1 MFAFKKKYF
10 LIIESIK
17 DIDLRN
23 IKKPNKFIII
33 YRVFQKYEKISEL
46 ITFRKKCR
54 LKGIRFFIANDLT
67 LAVKIKADGAYLS
80 ARNISFK
87 PLYLKRTKFSL
98 IGSAHNI
105 KEISLKKKQ
114 GCENILLSRLFQVI
128 YKPHLN
134 YLGVSKFNNYLLNID
149 KNIIPLGGINL
160 SNLNNT
166 KIINSYGFAMMT
178 EIKKKPANIINR
190 LF

>member
-23 IKKPNKFIII
+23 IKKRNKFIII
-33 YRVFQKYEKISEL
+33 YRVFQKNEDIAAL
-46 ITFRKKCR
+46 ATFRRKCK
-54 LKGIRFFIANDLT
+54 LKGVRFFVANDFT
-67 LAVKIKADGAYLS
+67 LAIKLKADGIYIS
-80 ARNISFK
+80 AKNTSLKSISLRRSNF
-87 PLYLKRTKFSL
+87 TL

-105 KEISLKKKQ
+105 KEINLKKKQ
-114 GCENILLSRLFQVI
+114 GCENILLSRLFQVT
-128 YKPHLN
+128 YKPYLS
-134 YLGVSKFNNYLLNID
+134 YLGVIRFNKYVLNID

-160 SNLNNT
+160 SNLNNM
-166 KIINSYGFAMMT
+166 KNIKSYGFSMMT

>member
-23 IKKPNKFIII
+23 IKKRNKFIII
-33 YRVFQKYEKISEL
+33 YRVSQKSKDITAL
-46 ITFRKKCR
+46 VTFRRKCKQ
-54 LKGIRFFIANDLT
+54 KGVRFFVANDLT
-67 LAVKIKADGAYLS
+67 LAIKLKADGIYIS
-80 ARNISFK
+80 AKNTSLKYISLRRNNF
-87 PLYLKRTKFSL
+87 TL

-105 KEISLKKKQ
+105 KEISFKKKQ
-114 GCENILLSRLFQVI
+114 GCENILLSRLFQVT
-128 YKPHLN
+128 YKPHLS
-134 YLGVSKFNNYLLNID
+134 YLGVIRFNKYILYTN

-160 SNLNNT
+160 SNLNNM
-166 KIINSYGFAMMT
+166 KNIKSYGFSMMT

>member
-10 LIIESIK
+10 LIIENIK

-23 IKKPNKFIII
+23 IKKRNKFIII
-33 YRVFQKYEKISEL
+33 YR
-46 ITFRKKCR
+46 TFRKYEDISALASFREKCK
-54 LKGIRFFIANDLT
+54 LKDVKFFVANDLK
-67 LAVKIKADGAYLS
+67 LAVKLKANGIYIS
-80 ARNISFK
+80 AKNTS
-87 PLYLKRTKFSL
+87 LKFLNLRRSNFTL

-105 KEISLKKKQ
+105 KEISFKKKQ
-114 GCENILLSRLFQVI
+114 GCKNILLSRLFQVT

-134 YLGVSKFNNYLLNID
+134 YLGVIRFNKYVLNID
-149 KNIIPLGGINL
+149 KNIIPLGGINF
-160 SNLNNT
+160 SNLNHT
-166 KIINSYGFAMMT
+166 KIIKSYGFAMMT